1 LGEDRKLFYPHYSI
15 IPLFQFSIIPIF
27 QYSIFFEVLP
37 MPDQPSNTPKKAKK
51 PYVRPEVKQVQLKP
65 EEAVLGYCK
74 QTSIFGPGAASCNIP
89 VLACSSNG
97 S

>member
-1 LGEDRKLFYPHYSI
+1 
-15 IPLFQFSIIPIF
+15 
-27 QYSIFFEVLP
+27 

-65 EEAVLGYCK
+65 EEAVLGFCK
-74 QTSIFGPGAASCNIP
+74 QTDIFGPGTTSCGVTVSI
-89 VLACSSNG
+89 CYSTG

>member
-1 LGEDRKLFYPHYSI
+1 
-15 IPLFQFSIIPIF
+15 
-27 QYSIFFEVLP
+27 

-65 EEAVLGYCK
+65 EEAVLGFCK
-74 QTSIFGPGAASCNIP
+74 QTGIFGPGT
-89 VLACSSNG
+89 SNCGVGVSICYSTG